1 MRNPSSRNLKPLYQ
15 LPEGTEPDLY
25 KILSYRVTG
34 KSRKKTKE
42 TKWSNKLAIFCR
54 EALRYK
60 AVR

>member
-1 MRNPSSRNLKPLYQ
+1 MRNPSRRNLKPLYQ

-42 TKWSNKLAIFCR
+42 TK
-54 EALRYK
+54 
-60 AVR
+60 